1 MSAPTEDEVAGL
13 EDAFSID
20 TIRVRVEIGE
30 RIYGITEAIPAGWPE
45 IHVDSDSAV
54 IATATQIAGTIVQAI
69 VQEFA
74 PHLIPEGEPLIPVR
88 EKLQD
93 PGPEKDCE

>member
-1 MSAPTEDEVAGL
+1 MSAPTEDEVADL

-20 TIRVRVEIGE
+20 TIRVRVDVGE
-30 RIYGITEAIPAGWPE
+30 RVYGYTKGLPTGWPE
-45 IHVDSDSAV
+45 ILADSDGEV
-54 IATATQIAGTIVQAI
+54 LATATQIAGSIVQAI

-88 EKLQD
+88 EKPQD
-93 PGPEKDCE
+93 PGPETDCE